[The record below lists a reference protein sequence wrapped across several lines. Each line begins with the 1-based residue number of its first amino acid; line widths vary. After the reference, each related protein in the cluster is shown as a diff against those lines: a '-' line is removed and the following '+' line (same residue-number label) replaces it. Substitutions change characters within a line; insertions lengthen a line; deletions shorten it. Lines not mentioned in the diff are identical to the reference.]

1 MTSSYRSHVPV
12 LTPGLSV
19 RRPFFV
25 RSAPLLIHEA
35 TYSAL
40 RKFAP
45 LLRAAYFEVSPT
57 PRVDMPTIAS
67 ADADAEL
74 SAEFAAL
81 VLSFREHAPPASAAS
96 AAPELGWSLP
106 PEWAEAELEAH
117 YWREAHGSG
126 IFPDPDPHPH
136 PHPHP
141 HAHPHP

>member
-1 MTSSYRSHVPV
+1 M
-12 LTPGLSV
+12 L
-19 RRPFFV
+19 
-25 RSAPLLIHEA
+25 
-35 TYSAL
+35 
-40 RKFAP
+40 
-45 LLRAAYFEVSPT
+45 
-57 PRVDMPTIAS
+57 PTIAS
-67 ADADAEL
+67 AEAEAEL
-74 SAEFAAL
+74 SDKFAAL
-81 VLSFREHAPPASAAS
+81 VLSFREHAPAS